1 MSERMRRMR
10 EVYREAKNSGR
21 TGPRVGAYCHRMFLT
36 PYTQC
41 MAYPHSPLNP
51 RGLLFT
57 LGLGAG
63 LLLSA
68 CALPA
73 SSVKSHGE
81 PGDAVTRALR
91 DKVQTVVVIYAENR
105 AFDNL
110 YGNFPGA
117 SGLTDLIDAAGH
129 PLPTYMPQRDRDGSV
144 MPRLPPT
151 WGGVT
156 ASGYEPVVTQA
167 ESTGLPNAP
176 FSIERA
182 FTAQSQVTLS
192 TAAVTRDLYHRFYE
206 HQMQI
211 DGGANDGYAAWSDAG
226 GLAMGH
232 YDYSHSALFAL
243 ARQYVLADHFFQG
256 AFGGSFLNHQYLICA
271 CAPEYPNAD
280 TAQAKPSITVLDT
293 PTGAAVPRLKVA
305 KNSPASALDGP
316 PVFVKSGNI
325 TPANYF
331 GDGKFYAI
339 NTMQPPYQPSGN
351 GPARDDAAGRYADP
365 SRSTTLPPQNGPTI
379 GDRLTAKNVAWTW
392 YAGSWDAAVSDGEQP
407 ATVQRRVIY
416 APETPEGSPDFQPH
430 HQPFNYYA
438 RFDPLAHA
446 AERAQHMKDYQMLL
460 ADTAAGRLPAV
471 VFYKPQGNFNQHA
484 GYASVADGDQHIAD
498 LVATL
503 RAGPQWAHM
512 VIVITYDEYGG
523 AWDHVAPP
531 QGDLLGPGAR
541 IPALVISPLAR
552 MGTVDHT
559 PYDTGSIQRLLTRR
573 FGLEAL
579 PGVVARDQALAAHS
593 QAPMGDLTNALS
605 LGTR

>member
-1 MSERMRRMR
+1 
-10 EVYREAKNSGR
+10 
-21 TGPRVGAYCHRMFLT
+21 
-36 PYTQC
+36 
-41 MAYPHSPLNP
+41 
-51 RGLLFT
+51 LLFT

-73 SSVKSHGE
+73 SCVKSHGE

-243 ARQYVLADHFFQG
+243 ARQYVLAD
-256 AFGGSFLNHQYLICA
+256 ARVRRNIRM
-271 CAPEYPNAD
+271 PIRPR
-280 TAQAKPSITVLDT
+280 PSPPSPCST
-293 PTGAAVPRLKVA
+293 P
-305 KNSPASALDGP
+305 
-316 PVFVKSGNI
+316 
-325 TPANYF
+325 
-331 GDGKFYAI
+331 
-339 NTMQPPYQPSGN
+339 
-351 GPARDDAAGRYADP
+351 
-365 SRSTTLPPQNGPTI
+365 
-379 GDRLTAKNVAWTW
+379 
-392 YAGSWDAAVSDGEQP
+392 
-407 ATVQRRVIY
+407 
-416 APETPEGSPDFQPH
+416 
-430 HQPFNYYA
+430 
-438 RFDPLAHA
+438 
-446 AERAQHMKDYQMLL
+446 
-460 ADTAAGRLPAV
+460 
-471 VFYKPQGNFNQHA
+471 
-484 GYASVADGDQHIAD
+484 
-498 LVATL
+498 L
-503 RAGPQWAHM
+503 RA
-512 VIVITYDEYGG
+512 
-523 AWDHVAPP
+523 
-531 QGDLLGPGAR
+531 
-541 IPALVISPLAR
+541 
-552 MGTVDHT
+552 
-559 PYDTGSIQRLLTRR
+559 RR
-573 FGLEAL
+573 CR
-579 PGVVARDQALAAHS
+579 V
-593 QAPMGDLTNALS
+593 
-605 LGTR
+605 